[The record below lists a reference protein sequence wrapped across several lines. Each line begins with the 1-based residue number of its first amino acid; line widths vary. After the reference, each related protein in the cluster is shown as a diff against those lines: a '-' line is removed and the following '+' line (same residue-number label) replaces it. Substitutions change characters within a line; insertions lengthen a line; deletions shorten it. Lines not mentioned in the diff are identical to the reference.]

1 MCVAV
6 KADHMKIPLYLN
18 QMGLSQAM
26 PTSWLS
32 TSLAC
37 DLLVR
42 HFKMKM
48 MDVFSLLML
57 HVTLKQSG
65 RISLVVT
72 SLHGVTEDTVERRM

>member
-1 MCVAV
+1 
-6 KADHMKIPLYLN
+6 MKIPLYLN

-42 HFKMKM
+42 HFKMKN
-48 MDVFSLLML
+48 DGCVFPADASCD
-57 HVTLKQSG
+57 TRNSQAE
-65 RISLVVT
+65 SLVVT
-72 SLHGVTEDTVERRM
+72 SLHGVTEDTAERRM